1 MEILVENL
9 DFFHAPPTFD
19 PPPRYRCPRSNI
31 AMTFGTKKTR
41 IVCLPSDE
49 KKFKNVFTL
58 FDTIHVL
65 RIYVTDGRTSRRT
78 PHDGIIIIIITTT
91 ITITISITEAF

>member
-1 MEILVENL
+1 MPHL
-9 DFFHAPPTFD
+9 HSTR
-19 PPPRYRCPRSNI
+19 PPPLQVSPFKYCNDVWY
-31 AMTFGTKKTR
+31 KKTR